1 MANVEQVQGA
11 GGLETWIA
19 AAGDTRVELVPSRG
33 GLVTRFSVDGDE
45 VLYLD
50 EATLVDVTKN
60 VRGGVPQL
68 FPFPGKPPPGSP
80 LPQHGFARKLPWT
93 MVESGVVGDAARL
106 GCELRSTAETRAGFP
121 HDFALR
127 FGVSVTPGKV
137 ALEWQVTNTGTATL
151 PLHLG
156 LHPYFRVPVA
166 QKAKARVEHRASRA
180 WDNVAGREGPVGAI
194 RFDGPEVDLHLL
206 DHPDP
211 GTTLERGDGTRVSL
225 SWTPNFKTLV
235 LWTQPGKDFICVEP
249 WTAPGGALAT
259 GGAIPVA
266 PGASERLA
274 VTMALD

>member
-1 MANVEQVQGA
+1 MANVEQRKGA
-11 GGLETWIA
+11 GGFETWTA
-19 AAGDTRVELVPSRG
+19 TSGDTRAELVPSRG
-33 GLVTRFSVDGDE
+33 GLVTRFSVGGDE

-50 EATLVDVTKN
+50 ESTLVDVTKN

-68 FPFPGKPPPGSP
+68 FPFPGKPPAGSP
-80 LPQHGFARKLPWT
+80 LPQHGFARRLPWAPLA
-93 MVESGVVGDAARL
+93 SGVDGDVARL
-106 GCELRSTAETRAGFP
+106 ACELTSSEETRAGFP
-121 HDFALR
+121 HEFALR
-127 FGVSVTPGKV
+127 FNVSVTPGRLS
-137 ALEWQVTNTGTATL
+137 LEWLVRNTGSATL

-166 QKAKARVEHRASRA
+166 SKAKARVEHRATRA
-180 WDNVAGREGPVGAI
+180 WDNVAGREGPVGDI

-206 DHPDP
+206 DHPDA
-211 GTTLERGDGTRVSL
+211 GTTLHRGDGKRVRL

-266 PGASERLA
+266 AGATERLE
-274 VTMALD
+274 VTFALE

>member
-1 MANVEQVQGA
+1 MANVERVQGA
-11 GGLETWIA
+11 GGLETWVA
-19 AAGDTRVELVPSRG
+19 TSGRSRAELVPSRG

-50 EATLVDVTKN
+50 EATLVDATKN

-68 FPFPGKPPPGSP
+68 FPFPGKPPAGSP

-93 MVESGVVGDAARL
+93 MVESGAAGDSARL
-106 GCELRSTAETRAGFP
+106 GCELVSSAETRAGFP

-127 FGVSVTPGKV
+127 FTVALTPGRL
-137 ALEWQVTNTGTATL
+137 ALEWRVINTGATTL

-156 LHPYFRVPVA
+156 LHPYFHVPAAV
-166 QKAKARVEHRASRA
+166 KARARVEHHATRA
-180 WDNVAGREGPVGAI
+180 WDNVAGREGPVGDI

-206 DHPDP
+206 DHPDA
-211 GTTLERGDGTRVSL
+211 GTVLHRGDGTRVRL
-225 SWTPNFKTLV
+225 AWTLNFKTLV
-235 LWTQPGKDFICVEP
+235 LWTQPGKDFVCVEP

-266 PGASERLA
+266 PGESERLE
-274 VTMALD
+274 VTIALD